1 MPPPLDRE
9 MLKAMKRADLQRIC
23 KDYGIKANLKT
34 EALIELLVDTT
45 QAARPPPQ
53 RAPSTRIASRTTAN
67 PRIRGS
73 STSSVIIHDTDEEDN
88 GVASDQF
95 TSGLSAPPSET
106 SVAPVPPTRTRRA
119 KDTQYKLG
127 VGRPTVAGGQ
137 EPDPAQS
144 EMPEAGPSG
153 TIHEPLPAEP
163 PAIPPHMSP
172 LRMPDPLEHMTEP
185 LGLAM
190 LPVTLPDTS
199 EQLKAYI
206 NNLVAPLQ
214 TQVQLLQAELQSRSS
229 QAADFNMLAAQ
240 LRSLQMEVDSLRPQV
255 ALVPQLQAEVNQL
268 RQVVSLL
275 AQTSTGMV
283 SAPSEKSLG
292 KARASDEGASGTT
305 VGVGSSHMT
314 PAVPQGVFP
323 SLPQSLLGKRQ
334 RDMNDS
340 HLTDVVE
347 AGDEDNYG
355 QEDLERPVVR
365 SPKKRAKL
373 SNYERRPSE
382 RSSGEPVRG
391 TPANLDGDEEAG
403 LRGFTIFQGPEEPL
417 ESYEDPPP
425 PTTHL
430 SDLFPFDPD
439 SGQITPPNAS
449 GAIPRPLGADENA
462 PNQLPTNFNFSF
474 NTSLFHPV
482 TSTPFGLNLPSFTY
496 PEPPASPTPAAPS
509 GGFVERAGGRIER
522 NDLFNPLRR
531 PSQTLAQALT
541 PVRPR
546 SAASRPASRAAPAGP
561 SQPQTQRLTPPAGA
575 AAAINPSALMATP
588 ELSAVSEAEEGPS
601 VPSAARANG
610 SGMHGFLQRTA
621 SSTEVGMQ
629 LGMSSTLPLPP
640 ETPGGPVRRTMY
652 GTELDSD
659 TRFGDFGVEGVA
671 SGFWAGLARRT

>member
-1 MPPPLDRE
+1 
-9 MLKAMKRADLQRIC
+9 
-23 KDYGIKANLKT
+23 
-34 EALIELLVDTT
+34 
-45 QAARPPPQ
+45 
-53 RAPSTRIASRTTAN
+53 
-67 PRIRGS
+67 
-73 STSSVIIHDTDEEDN
+73 
-88 GVASDQF
+88 
-95 TSGLSAPPSET
+95 
-106 SVAPVPPTRTRRA
+106 
-119 KDTQYKLG
+119 
-127 VGRPTVAGGQ
+127 
-137 EPDPAQS
+137 
-144 EMPEAGPSG
+144 
-153 TIHEPLPAEP
+153 
-163 PAIPPHMSP
+163 
-172 LRMPDPLEHMTEP
+172 
-185 LGLAM
+185 
-190 LPVTLPDTS
+190 
-199 EQLKAYI
+199 
-206 NNLVAPLQ
+206 
-214 TQVQLLQAELQSRSS
+214 
-229 QAADFNMLAAQ
+229 
-240 LRSLQMEVDSLRPQV
+240 
-255 ALVPQLQAEVNQL
+255 
-268 RQVVSLL
+268 
-275 AQTSTGMV
+275 
-283 SAPSEKSLG
+283 
-292 KARASDEGASGTT
+292 
-305 VGVGSSHMT
+305 MT

-347 AGDEDNYG
+347 AGDEDDYG
-355 QEDLERPVVR
+355 QEDLERRVVR

-531 PSQTLAQALT
+531 PSQALAQAHT
-541 PVRPR
+541 PARPR

-575 AAAINPSALMATP
+575 AAAINPSGLMTTP